1 MNGSSQL
8 KVQVGR
14 DHKVT
19 SVSASETLPSKFPLN
34 VANDRGAASL
44 SDGVHMQQQNQ
55 VSVVESDFTQDPIT
69 SKRRKIRCKIWID
82 LENSPHIPF
91 FVPIIERLKEMDCE
105 VIITARDCFQVCELA
120 DMAGLTYRKIGHHYG
135 KHRVA
140 KLYGLA
146 VRVYQL
152 ASYIRAEKPDLSVSH
167 GSRSLILLSS
177 LLKIPNLTMMDYE
190 HADQRLIGWFGPNEL
205 KWTMT
210 PEVVP
215 STNFERAGASH
226 NRVLQYPGIKEDVYV
241 PFFKPDPAFRSKLG
255 FSPTDLIVTIRPPAT
270 EAHYHNPESEQLL
283 KVLFEMIR
291 RRPEVKTVVLP
302 RTPRQEAELR
312 REEPDLFNSGQAIVP
327 KHAVDGLD
335 LIWCSDLVVSGG
347 GTMNREAAALGVP
360 VYSLFRGTLGAVD
373 EYLARSGK
381 LVLLKDEQDV
391 RDHLRI
397 VRRPIRDKAQSAEHA
412 TLDAIVNQ
420 ITNILERKG

>member
-1 MNGSSQL
+1 
-8 KVQVGR
+8 
-14 DHKVT
+14 
-19 SVSASETLPSKFPLN
+19 
-34 VANDRGAASL
+34 
-44 SDGVHMQQQNQ
+44 MQQPNQ
-55 VSVVESDFTQDPIT
+55 ATVVERDFVHESLPLIR
-69 SKRRKIRCKIWID
+69 KKIRRKIWID

-91 FVPIIERLKEMDCE
+91 FVPIIERLRDTGCE
-105 VIITARDCFQVCELA
+105 VIVTARDCFQVCELA
-120 DMAGLTYRKIGHHYG
+120 DMAGLAYRKVGHHYG
-135 KHRVA
+135 KHRLA
-140 KLYGLA
+140 KVYGLA
-146 VRVYQL
+146 VRVSQL

-177 LLKIPNLTMMDYE
+177 LLKIPNLTIMDYE
-190 HADQRLIGWFGPNEL
+190 HADQRVIGWFGSNEL

-215 STNFERAGASH
+215 SSKFEQAGATY
-226 NRVLQYPGIKEDVYV
+226 NRVLKYPGIKEDVYV
-241 PFFKPDPAFRSKLG
+241 PFFKPNPGFRSKLG
-255 FSPTDLIVTIRPPAT
+255 FSATDLIVTIRPPAT

-291 RRPEVKTVVLP
+291 RRTDVRAVVLP
-302 RTPRQEAELR
+302 RTPRQETELR
-312 REEPDLFNSGQAIVP
+312 RQEPDLFNSGQAIVP
-327 KHAVDGLD
+327 EHAVDGLD

-381 LVLLKDEQDV
+381 LVLLKNEQDV

-397 VRRPIRDKAQSAEHA
+397 VHRPVRTKTQYGEHA
-412 TLDAIVNQ
+412 TLDAIVNE